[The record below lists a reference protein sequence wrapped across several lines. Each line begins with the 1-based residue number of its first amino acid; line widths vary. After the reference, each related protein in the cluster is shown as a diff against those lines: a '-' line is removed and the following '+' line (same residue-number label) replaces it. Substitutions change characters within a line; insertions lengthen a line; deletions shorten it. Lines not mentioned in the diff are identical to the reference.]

1 MVLNDLRNT
10 PPQNTSVSSTSL
22 TPYANNQ
29 VNSIHLSKQTATP
42 TSTSTSTSTPSTT
55 STVTPPTTSTPTT
68 SSPPTT
74 LTTPTQSSAPQPS
87 TTSSSSSTPSV
98 YDTNDNNIYN
108 FPLLHGGNGNMGQGV
123 SNFFKNFNL
132 TPGVL
137 IIFLVVVV
145 VFVLLFSS
153 LSSLGKNGSSDTSS
167 ATTSIDSGESTGSS
181 GGNKSQI
188 IKIIIIVLIVIAIS
202 FLYRKF
208 EGTSIIA
215 SIKKLFTKN
224 PQVNVTAGKTSVAP
238 MNQPANANATGKI
251 PEIKLYKEVFN
262 IPGNNYTYPQAQ
274 SICSA
279 YDAKLATYDE
289 LEESYNIGAEWCN
302 YGWSEGQMALF
313 PTQKKTYNTLQ
324 TIKGHEHDCGRPG
337 INGGYMANPN
347 VRYGVN
353 CYGHKP
359 KRTEIEKEL
368 MENTAPY
375 PLTKEDMLME
385 KQVDYW
391 KTQLSNIIVSP
402 FNTNRWSKF

>member
-1 MVLNDLRNT
+1 MG
-10 PPQNTSVSSTSL
+10 
-22 TPYANNQ
+22 
-29 VNSIHLSKQTATP
+29 NS
-42 TSTSTSTSTPSTT
+42 
-55 STVTPPTTSTPTT
+55 
-68 SSPPTT
+68 
-74 LTTPTQSSAPQPS
+74 
-87 TTSSSSSTPSV
+87 
-98 YDTNDNNIYN
+98 
-108 FPLLHGGNGNMGQGV
+108 F

-137 IIFLVVVV
+137 IIFLIVVV

-153 LSSLGKNGSSDTSS
+153 LSSLGKNSSADTSS
-167 ATTSIDSGESTGSS
+167 STTTTDSNGSSSSSTSTG
-181 GGNKSQI
+181 GKSQI
-188 IKIIIIVLIVIAIS
+188 IIIIIIVAVVVLIS

-208 EGTSIIA
+208 EHTTIIA

-224 PQVNVTAGKTSVAP
+224 PQVNLTAGKTPPLP
-238 MNQPANANATGKI
+238 MSPSSNTIPAV

-262 IPGNNYTYPQAQ
+262 IPGNNYTYTQAK
-274 SICSA
+274 SICTA
-279 YDAKLATYDE
+279 YDATLATYDE
-289 LEESYNIGAEWCN
+289 LEEAYGKGAEWCN

-324 TIKGHEHDCGRPG
+324 TIKGHENDCGRPG

-347 VRYGVN
+347 VRYGIN

-391 KTQLSNIIVSP
+391 KQQLPNIIVSP
-402 FNTNRWSKF
+402 FNNNRWSKF